1 MELEG
6 IHCSVVKM
14 KKKMHFMSKYNITLL
29 YQIYKTL
36 RVRKKMFSS
45 KSNCLSFNKKKYFY
59 FSKQFFS
66 LSLIRTGDLTTLWGN
81 KLYKITEL

>member
-45 KSNCLSFNKKKYFY
+45 KSNCLSFNKKNTFI
-59 FSKQFFS
+59 SVNNFS
-66 LSLIRTGDLTTLWGN
+66 LSLSHKNRRFNDTVG
-81 KLYKITEL
+81 K